1 MSTWENVLYSALG
14 AAGGSVVIIG
24 ALAGWL
30 GGVWKDRIA
39 QTEALFGQIDT
50 DLRQRRIEVYKELWE
65 STALLPKW
73 PRDESVTY
81 DQLLRFSKQLREW
94 YFSRGGMYLSRTTQR
109 DGYAALQDKIAEIL
123 AETLKEKPS
132 GALSPAHYDTVR
144 ERCSYLRTLLTADI
158 ESTREGLSK
167 SR

>member
-1 MSTWENVLYSALG
+1 MSTWESVLYSALG

-24 ALAGWL
+24 ALASWL
-30 GGVWKDRIA
+30 GSVWKDRIA
-39 QTEALFGQIDT
+39 RTEALFGQIDT

-73 PRDESVTY
+73 PRDQSVTY
-81 DQLLRFSKQLREW
+81 DQLLQFSKRLREW
-94 YFSRGGMYLSRTTQR
+94 YFSRGGMYLSQTAQR

-123 AETLKEKPS
+123 KENPS
-132 GALSPAHYDTVR
+132 GALSGAHYDTVR

-158 ESTREGLSK
+158 HYQTLCLFTQ
-167 SR
+167 